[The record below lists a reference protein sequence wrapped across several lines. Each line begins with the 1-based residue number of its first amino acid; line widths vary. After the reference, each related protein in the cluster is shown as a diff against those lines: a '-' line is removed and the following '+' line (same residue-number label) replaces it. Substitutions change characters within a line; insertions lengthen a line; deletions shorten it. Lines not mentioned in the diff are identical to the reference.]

1 MGKEIYVDTL
11 KSEQMLGEEF
21 EELFM
26 VKDTKLTRS
35 LSNKWTNLTLF
46 DRTGEIPGII
56 FGEDAVNAEKLKGS
70 IVKARGLVTL
80 YNGECRATVKSVVPV
95 ELKDVSLSD
104 FVPGLTKEKVAELF
118 GRLNN
123 LLGQIASNA
132 PLLCLVRSV
141 YQKYGKD
148 FIQLPGGYMHHRYAG
163 GLLAHSVECAEMAAL
178 ICDQQT
184 GAFYENSTGV
194 NRELVIAGAL
204 LHDIGKVFEFEV
216 FPFGAKKENAPF
228 LNYKVRGTVMLTEIV
243 KQIVK
248 MYPNTAE
255 KWKTELPVL
264 CNMALSCH
272 KKNDEP
278 PRTKEARI
286 VMLADIS
293 SADTDAC
300 AFEESKVNQ
309 DNPDGGFFYSRYFG
323 CNMKSPGKEA
333 V

>member
-1 MGKEIYVDTL
+1 MKELYVSTL

-26 VKDTKLTRS
+26 VKETKFSKS
-35 LSNKWTNLTLF
+35 LSNKWTNLVLF
-46 DRTGEIPGII
+46 DKTGEIPGII

-80 YNGECRATVKSVVPV
+80 FNGECRATVKTVIPV
-95 ELKDVSLSD
+95 DQNTVNLSD
-104 FVPGLTKEKVAELF
+104 FVPGLTKEKLAELF

-123 LLGQIASNA
+123 LLGQIASDA

-148 FIQLPGGYMHHRYAG
+148 FMQLPGGYLHHRYAG

-178 ICDQQT
+178 ICDQQN
-184 GAFYENSTGV
+184 GAFYENGSTV

-228 LNYKVRGTVMLTEIV
+228 LNYKVRATLMLTEIV
-243 KQIVK
+243 KSIVK
-248 MYPNTAE
+248 AYPDTAD
-255 KWKTELPVL
+255 KWNVDLPIL

-309 DNPDGGFFYSRYFG
+309 DNPEGGFFYSRYFG
-323 CNMKSPGKEA
+323 CNMKSSGKEA